1 MFVMWINLI
10 LFLRRLPRVGIYIVM
25 VGEVFITFAKFFIFC
40 FSLFIFAFGFT
51 FFVLLRN
58 QHQFSTPGY
67 AFVKAGVMMIGELD
81 FGSIF
86 HAENSDEP
94 GSIVHYEGVTYA
106 LFVTFLILVTIIIT
120 NLLVSKNYNKKKI
133 FHSLKIFIDW
143 FGCRRRSRN
152 KKSSK
157 IEKISNASGIIAG
170 C

>member
-1 MFVMWINLI
+1 MFVMWMNLI

-40 FSLFIFAFGFT
+40 FSLFIFAFGFS

-86 HAENSDEP
+86 HAENGDEP

-120 NLLVSKNYNKKKI
+120 NLLV
-133 FHSLKIFIDW
+133 
-143 FGCRRRSRN
+143 RN
-152 KKSSK
+152 KL
-157 IEKISNASGIIAG
+157 IE
-170 C
+170 